1 MLRSIEVEVPHRT
14 NRVLP
19 SNMSFPIPPVATTRT
34 GKPTRYLDP
43 TAAYDLW
50 SAVYDT
56 DGNILQALDTIEMR
70 SLLPDLLSRLPH
82 HQARKIVDLGCGTGR
97 NSMQLLDVP
106 EATVICLDASPKML
120 EIARR
125 RLDERMTALDDAS
138 TKAKAFQTIVYDMIS
153 SDPLPRSALEADAL
167 ISTLVL
173 EHIPLFE
180 FFQTLSQILKPDGF
194 ALVTN
199 MHSEMGAISQAGFL
213 DPETGEKVRPKSY
226 SHRLEEVIAEAA
238 RQDFQVVG
246 NVDERVMEQKM
257 AEMLGE
263 RAKKWIGVTVWFGV
277 CFKKLHSVIT

>member
-1 MLRSIEVEVPHRT
+1 
-14 NRVLP
+14 
-19 SNMSFPIPPVATTRT
+19 MSSPIPPVAATRT

-82 HQARKIVDLGCGTGR
+82 HQAWKIVDLGCGTGR
-97 NSMQLLDVP
+97 NSVQLLEVP
-106 EATVICLDASPKML
+106 EATIICLDASPKML
-120 EIARR
+120 EIAIK
-125 RLDERMTALDDAS
+125 RLAERMTALDCAS
-138 TKAKAFQTIVYDMIS
+138 TKAKAFQAIVYDMLS
-153 SDPLPRSALEADAL
+153 SSPLPPSALDADAL

-173 EHIPLFE
+173 EHIPLVE
-180 FFQTLSQILKPDGF
+180 FFRTLSQILKPGGF

-199 MHSEMGAISQAGFL
+199 MHSEMGAISQAGFV

-226 SHRLEEVIAEAA
+226 GHRLEDVIAEAE
-238 RQDFQVVG
+238 RQEFQVVG
-246 NVDERVMEQKM
+246 AVDERVMDEEM
-257 AEMLGE
+257 AERLGE

-277 CFKKLHSVIT
+277 CFRKVFSIIT

>member
-1 MLRSIEVEVPHRT
+1 
-14 NRVLP
+14 
-19 SNMSFPIPPVATTRT
+19 MSSPIPPVVATRT

-82 HQARKIVDLGCGTGR
+82 HQAWKIVDLGCGTGR
-97 NSMQLLDVP
+97 NSKQLLDVP
-106 EATVICLDASPKML
+106 EATIICLDASPKML
-120 EIARR
+120 EIAIR
-125 RLDERMTALDDAS
+125 RLAERMTALEDAS
-138 TKAKAFQTIVYDMIS
+138 TKAKAFQTIVYDILS
-153 SDPLPRSALEADAL
+153 SSPLPPSTLDPDAL

-180 FFQTLSQILKPDGF
+180 FFQTLSQILKAGGF

-199 MHSEMGAISQAGFL
+199 MHSEMGAISQAGFV
-213 DPETGEKVRPKSY
+213 DPETGEKVRPTSY
-226 SHRLEEVIAEAA
+226 NHTLGDVIAEAN
-238 RQDFQVVG
+238 RQDFHVVG
-246 NVDERVMEQKM
+246 TVEERVMDEKM
-257 AEMLGE
+257 AERLGE

-277 CFKKLHSVIT
+277 CFRKAHDIIT

>member
-1 MLRSIEVEVPHRT
+1 
-14 NRVLP
+14 
-19 SNMSFPIPPVATTRT
+19 MSSPIPPVAATRT

-70 SLLPDLLSRLPH
+70 SLLPDMLSRLPH
-82 HQARKIVDLGCGTGR
+82 HQAWNIVDLGCGTGR

-106 EATVICLDASPKML
+106 EAKIICLDASPKML

-125 RLDERMTALDDAS
+125 RLAERMAALEDAS
-138 TKAKAFQTIVYDMIS
+138 IKAKAFQAIVYNMLS
-153 SDPLPRSALEADAL
+153 SSPLPPSALEADAL

-180 FFQTLSQILKPDGF
+180 FFRTLSQILKPGGF

-199 MHSEMGAISQAGFL
+199 MHSEMGAISQAGFV
-213 DPETGEKVRPKSY
+213 DPETGEKVRPTSY
-226 SHRLEEVIAEAA
+226 NHRVEDVVAEAE

-246 NVDERVMEQKM
+246 TANERVMDEEM
-257 AEMLGE
+257 AERLGG

-277 CFKKLHSVIT
+277 CFRKAHGTLT

>member
-1 MLRSIEVEVPHRT
+1 
-14 NRVLP
+14 
-19 SNMSFPIPPVATTRT
+19 MSSAIPPVAATRT
-34 GKPTRYLDP
+34 GKPTRYLKS

-70 SLLPDLLSRLPH
+70 SLLPDLLSRLPRD
-82 HQARKIVDLGCGTGR
+82 QAWKIVDLGCGTGR
-97 NSMQLLDVP
+97 NSMQLLDIS
-106 EATVICLDASPKML
+106 EATIICLDASPKML
-120 EIARR
+120 EIAIR
-125 RLDERMTALDDAS
+125 RLDDRMTESDEVS
-138 TKAKAFQTIVYDMIS
+138 TKAKAFQAIVYDMLS

-180 FFQTLSQILKPDGF
+180 FFRTLSQILKPGGF

-199 MHSEMGAISQAGFL
+199 MHSEMGAISQAGFV

-226 SHRLEEVIAEAA
+226 NHILRDVVAEAR

-246 NVDERVMEQKM
+246 NIEERVMEEKM

-277 CFKKLHSVIT
+277 CFRKGHSVIT

>member
-1 MLRSIEVEVPHRT
+1 
-14 NRVLP
+14 
-19 SNMSFPIPPVATTRT
+19 MSSPIPPVAATRT
-34 GKPTRYLDP
+34 GKRTRYLDP

-82 HQARKIVDLGCGTGR
+82 HQAWKIVDLGCGTGR

-106 EATVICLDASPKML
+106 EATIICLDASPKML

-125 RLDERMTALDDAS
+125 RLDERMTSLDDAS
-138 TKAKAFQTIVYDMIS
+138 RTAKAFEATVYDMLS
-153 SDPLPRSALEADAL
+153 SIPLPPSALEADAL

-180 FFQTLSQILKPDGF
+180 FFRTLSQILKPGGF

-199 MHSEMGAISQAGFL
+199 MHSEMGAISQAGFV
-213 DPETGEKVRPKSY
+213 DPKTGEKVRPTSY
-226 SHRLEEVIAEAA
+226 NHRLEDVIAEAS
-238 RQDFQVVG
+238 RKQFQVVG
-246 NVDERVMEQKM
+246 AVEERVMDEEM

-277 CFKKLHSVIT
+277 CFRKVHSIIA